1 VPQLMWS
8 SFLRHLR
15 GPPTIRTELRT
26 PLRPLP
32 GTCFFTQASIC
43 HAESAE
49 LEAPAGDAAIS
60 GNMNAALATS
70 TQGIDLVCWL
80 RADTI

>member
-1 VPQLMWS
+1 
-8 SFLRHLR
+8 
-15 GPPTIRTELRT
+15 
-26 PLRPLP
+26 LP